1 MQIWSFFP
9 MTFEYEVLL
18 RVNDIIK
25 MALKV
30 QVLAEGMGCNKR
42 GWPLWPHYAF
52 CVVNE

>member
-30 QVLAEGMGCNKR
+30 QKGRVATKGVGLYDLTMHFVL
-42 GWPLWPHYAF
+42 
-52 CVVNE
+52 